1 MRMPFLAVLLL
12 VSTPVFAQ
20 PASAADVTAKFDEL
34 WKTRDEAASLKAMDE
49 TVGEGLKAFAE
60 DYEILWRAARL
71 RWWVADGSTDNKL
84 RKQLA
89 KEGWTF
95 AERAVK
101 AKGDGMQGHYYT
113 ALNIGAYSQAVGI
126 LKALGEGLE
135 GKFNDELDK
144 ARKLDASF
152 DRMGCA
158 NAKGRYYWELPW
170 PKRDLGKSR
179 TELKSVLEKHP
190 EHLRGWL
197 YLAETELKDGNAKD
211 AKVAIEKVTG
221 GSDGYDPPESR
232 RIKRWAKPVAEA
244 IEAELK

>member
-1 MRMPFLAVLLL
+1 MTVMVAVS
-12 VSTPVFAQ
+12 VPSFAQ
-20 PASAADVTAKFDEL
+20 PASAADVTTKFDEL

-49 TVGEGLKAFAE
+49 AVAEGLKAFPQ
-60 DYEILWRAARL
+60 DFEILWRAARL
-71 RWWVADGSTDNKL
+71 RWWVADGDADAKL
-84 RKQLA
+84 RKQVA

-101 AKGDGMQGHYYT
+101 AKPDGMQGYYYV

-135 GKFNDELDK
+135 GKFNDGLDK
-144 ARKLDASF
+144 ARKIDGAF

-179 TELKSVLEKHP
+179 TEIKSVTEKHP
-190 EHLRGWL
+190 EHLRAWL
-197 YLAETELKDGNAKD
+197 FLAETELKDGNAKEAQAAIQKVLGGAD
-211 AKVAIEKVTG
+211 A
-221 GSDGYDPPESR
+221 YDPPEAR
-232 RIKRWAKPVAEA
+232 RVKRWAKPVAEA